1 MDWAILLNFPP
12 SFLSKFYFARIFYLV
27 SFSCY
32 LSWFFINLSTSTIL
46 DAKHSMRHIYAE
58 MLVSLSWSFMLY
70 SIIVGMYML
79 TTFNIIWCCQRF
91 FVGSSEKKLTP
102 LEEMTS
108 LDLKT

>member
-1 MDWAILLNFPP
+1 MEWAILLNFPRHFLA
-12 SFLSKFYFARIFYLV
+12 SFVLQEFSHLV

-32 LSWFFINLSTSTIL
+32 LSWFFINLSTGTIL
-46 DAKHSMRHIYAE
+46 DAMRHIYAE
-58 MLVSLSWSFMLY
+58 MLVSHSWSFMLY

-79 TTFNIIWCCQRF
+79 TTFSIIWCCQRF